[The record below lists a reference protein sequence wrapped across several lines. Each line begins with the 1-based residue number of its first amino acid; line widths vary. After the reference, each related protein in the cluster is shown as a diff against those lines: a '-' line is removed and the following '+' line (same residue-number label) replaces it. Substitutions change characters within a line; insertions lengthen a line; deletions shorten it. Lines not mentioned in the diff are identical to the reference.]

1 MPAGAQCYGK
11 VYAFLS
17 VGTMLQ
23 VSIRKTDVVNAES
36 FFFSS
41 KALVVFI
48 VDPYGRR
55 VKFKIKSEA
64 DEFGNFYIKTW
75 GVYRGRSSATY
86 RLPSAFGTL
95 EELYG
100 IVGHQAHFVIRNLL
114 QRDHFILSR
123 LKQFQ
128 TEG

>member
-1 MPAGAQCYGK
+1 M
-11 VYAFLS
+11 
-17 VGTMLQ
+17 
-23 VSIRKTDVVNAES
+23 SIRKTDVVNAES

-41 KALVVFI
+41 KVLAIFI

-86 RLPSAFGTL
+86 RLPRAFGTL